1 VAAPLLRAQPR
12 TAYGMLHVR
21 SGVGRRVTERCE
33 TKVIRLHRWVQIFF
47 LLQERSKHPREMVV
61 TPKAS
66 TSSLVKA
73 ALALIH
79 PLEVDLVVMVAV

>member
-1 VAAPLLRAQPR
+1 
-12 TAYGMLHVR
+12 
-21 SGVGRRVTERCE
+21 
-33 TKVIRLHRWVQIFF
+33 VQIFF